1 MTVEVYIAVC
11 LTVIVLAIAVV
22 TVFIA
27 MTLWQLRRSARA
39 LEVLADRVGSQ
50 VGRLE
55 GVVSTLG
62 AAAAQATGRMGRGA
76 MVGASLVWG
85 LVNFLRGRGRSS
97 SSESPEKNKEPL
109 S

>member
-1 MTVEVYIAVC
+1 MTLEVYIAVC

-39 LEVLADRVGSQ
+39 LEILADRVGSQ

-55 GVVSTLG
+55 GMVSALG
-62 AAAAQATGRMGRGA
+62 AVASQASGRVGRGA
-76 MVGASLVWG
+76 MFGASLVWG
-85 LVNFLRGRGRSS
+85 LINFLRGRRGSS
-97 SSESPEKNKEPL
+97 GADAPENNKEFP